1 MEIDIS
7 LWPVP
12 RKTLALMVEYAKSMP
27 TLADARPFIGLL
39 ENCFR
44 GINNSEAFNMIDSI
58 TLHFKKEADEE
69 LERKTEEYVDNFLR
83 VHLNLP
89 KLNITDELVAAAIV
103 QTAKDDIMESKRD
116 WGGFYI
122 ILSGPE
128 CKWATSYKDFERKVN
143 RLKEMRLLKDLPK
156 DKDFTYIAL
165 QQGIEPYWPKAYTKW
180 LKKTDGTSVF
190 EHRREVATKF
200 LNNLKDL
207 IQKDSTEPL

>member
-1 MEIDIS
+1 MDNDIS
-7 LWPVP
+7 FWPIP
-12 RKTLALMVEYAKSMP
+12 RETLAEMVKDIKKLP
-27 TLADARPFIGLL
+27 TLADARPCINII
-39 ENCFR
+39 ERRFR
-44 GINNSEAFNMIDSI
+44 GINNPEAFLMIDSI
-58 TLHFKKEADEE
+58 TQHFTDEADEAVA
-69 LERKTEEYVDNFLR
+69 RRAKEYVDKFMR
-83 VHLNLP
+83 AHLNLSQ
-89 KLNITDELVAAAIV
+89 LDVTDEQVATAIV

-122 ILSGPE
+122 ILSGTE

-143 RLKEMRLLKDLPK
+143 RLKKMRLLKDLPK